1 MNFYEFVGKIGQHS
15 TYSINVR
22 ALLLISARYGRRG
35 ANKRYFNL

>member
-22 ALLLISARYGRRG
+22 ALLLINARNGRT
-35 ANKRYFNL
+35 AIV